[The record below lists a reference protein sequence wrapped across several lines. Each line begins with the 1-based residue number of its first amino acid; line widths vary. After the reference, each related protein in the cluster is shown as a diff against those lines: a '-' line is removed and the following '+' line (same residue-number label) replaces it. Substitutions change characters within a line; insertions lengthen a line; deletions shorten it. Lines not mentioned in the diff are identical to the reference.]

1 VSLFRKRINGTYLL
15 DKREFNSRLKKM
27 LGFSPGNLDLYEI
40 AFIHRSATFTLPSGK
55 KVNNERLEYLGDA
68 VLDAIL
74 SDYLFEKFPDAN
86 EGFLTKIRSR
96 IVNRDVLN
104 ELSVS
109 MGINKIL
116 ISKINSSHLTKNL
129 YGDAFE
135 ALIGAVF
142 LDKGFKKTKK
152 VFIKN
157 VLNKYLDLDL
167 IVKTDTDYKS
177 LVFEWVQKHKSNLIF
192 TYNEEY
198 DFNLKKSV
206 FSTVLFIDKK
216 EFGEGHGS
224 SKKEAEQ
231 EAACLAWISCL
242 AMLLSSSLES
252 NRQTMSPFS
261 TRLSREPRV
270 FLASK
275 APISCMADLSKLD
288 CKLA

>member
-15 DKREFNSRLKKM
+15 DEQEFKVRLKK
-27 LGFSPGNLDLYEI
+27 LLKFNPGNLQLYEI
-40 AFIHRSATFTLPSGK
+40 AFIHRSASLTLPNGK

-74 SDYLFEKFPDAN
+74 SDFLFVKFPDAN

-104 ELSVS
+104 QLAIS

-116 ISKINSSHLTKNL
+116 ISNINSTHQTKNL
-129 YGDAFE
+129 YGDALE
-135 ALIGAVF
+135 ALIGSVF

-152 VFIKN
+152 LFLKN
-157 VLNKYLDLDL
+157 VLNKYLDLNI
-167 IVKTDTDYKS
+167 IVNTDTDYKS

-206 FSTVLFIDKK
+206 FSTTLFIDR
-216 EFGEGHGS
+216 EVLGEGHGS

-231 EAACLAWISCL
+231 EASSQAWL
-242 AMLLSSSLES
+242 
-252 NRQTMSPFS
+252 
-261 TRLSREPRV
+261 
-270 FLASK
+270 
-275 APISCMADLSKLD
+275 KLKD
-288 CKLA
+288 NFN

>member
-1 VSLFRKRINGTYLL
+1 MSLFRKNLNGTYLP
-15 DKREFNSRLKKM
+15 DKREFRSRLINI
-27 LGFSPGNLDLYEI
+27 LGFKPGNLELYEI
-40 AFIHRSATFTLPSGK
+40 AFIHRSATFTLPNGK

-104 ELSVS
+104 QLALS
-109 MGINKIL
+109 MGINEIL
-116 ISKINSSHLTKNL
+116 VSRVSSSHLTKNL

-135 ALIGAVF
+135 ALIGSVF
-142 LDKGFKKTKK
+142 LDKGFRKTKK
-152 VFIKN
+152 LFIKN

-177 LVFEWVQKHKSNLIF
+177 LVFEWVQKNKSNLIF

-198 DFNLKKSV
+198 DFILKKSV
-206 FSTVLFIDKK
+206 FSTILFIDKQ

-231 EAACLAWISCL
+231 EASSQAWK
-242 AMLLSSSLES
+242 
-252 NRQTMSPFS
+252 
-261 TRLSREPRV
+261 RLKDNYSG
-270 FLASK
+270 
-275 APISCMADLSKLD
+275 
-288 CKLA
+288 